1 MEGAAEVF
9 ENIHAAQTT
18 LVPDGGATSR
28 AKTKED
34 KLGLQNQV
42 RGSRRVPSSQHS
54 CKRNYSACDIQSLRP
69 SYSPR
74 PSRFRVP
81 STRVRGR
88 EILRSAPVQSSR
100 EHSARPT
107 CGPAFSC
114 RWY

>member
-54 CKRNYSACDIQSLRP
+54 CNASFNTPDIQAPGKHYTLRP
-69 SYSPR
+69 T
-74 PSRFRVP
+74 RFWVLF
-81 STRVRGR
+81 TGVRGR
-88 EILRSAPVQSSR
+88 KILPSAHVQRSR
-100 EHSARPT
+100 KYRARPA
-107 CGPAFSC
+107 CGPAVSS
-114 RWY
+114 R